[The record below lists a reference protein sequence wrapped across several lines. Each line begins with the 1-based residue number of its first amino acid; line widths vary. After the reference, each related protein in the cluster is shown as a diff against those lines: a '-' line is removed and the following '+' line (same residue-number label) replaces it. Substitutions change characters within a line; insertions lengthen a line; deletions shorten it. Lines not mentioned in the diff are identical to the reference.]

1 VLARDCGFAH
11 VLRMLAR
18 PAEKAENGPDFRHI
32 DTWIFDLDN
41 TLYRAD
47 SDLFALIDARMS
59 AYVANLLG
67 VTTEEARKIQKEYYR
82 DYGTTLSGLIR
93 VHGIDPETFLSD
105 VHDIDLTQLEPDPVL
120 NRAISRLPGRRFVFT
135 NGCRNYAQRVLER
148 IGLADVMAD
157 IWDIRTI
164 AFQPKP
170 KLTAYERVLADA
182 SIIPSRA
189 AMFEDVA
196 RNLVPARALGMTTVW
211 INNGSVWSRQGPEH
225 PVAQPHHI
233 DYETT
238 DLSAFLSTIRT

>member
-1 VLARDCGFAH
+1 
-11 VLRMLAR
+11 M
-18 PAEKAENGPDFRHI
+18 PACPIEKAENGPDFRHV

-67 VTTEEARKIQKEYYR
+67 VTTEEARKIQKDYYR
-82 DYGTTLSGLIR
+82 DYGTTLSGLIH

-105 VHDIDLTQLEPDPVL
+105 VHDIDLIQLEPDPVL
-120 NRAISRLPGRRFVFT
+120 NSAIARLPGRRFVFT

-148 IGLADVMAD
+148 VGLADAMAD

-170 KLTAYERVLADA
+170 ESAAYERVLTDA
-182 SIIPSRA
+182 GIAPSHA

-196 RNLVPARALGMTTVW
+196 RNLVPAHALGMTTVW

-238 DLSAFLSTIRT
+238 DLSAFLSTIRI